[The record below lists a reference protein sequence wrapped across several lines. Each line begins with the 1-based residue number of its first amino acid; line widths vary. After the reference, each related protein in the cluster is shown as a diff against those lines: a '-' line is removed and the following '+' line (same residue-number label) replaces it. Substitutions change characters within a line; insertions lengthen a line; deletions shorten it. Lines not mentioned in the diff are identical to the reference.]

1 MRWRAAS
8 WPKNA
13 EFPWAGRRSRT
24 AAVPGIPSWVHHC
37 YPVIKHGNG
46 NQVGE
51 GGAIS
56 DILILSA
63 FKEGVWESRCSPADK

>member
-13 EFPWAGRRSRT
+13 EFPWAGRRSLT

-37 YPVIKHGNG
+37 YPVSKHGSG
-46 NQVGE
+46 NRAFG
-51 GGAIS
+51 GRGAIWRFNS
-56 DILILSA
+56 
-63 FKEGVWESRCSPADK
+63 FGVGRRGLGKQV